1 VNPRECAASKHRMK
15 AASRRIAWTL
25 LLGALS
31 AAAPGLVRADPAP
44 HDSAATGEAVDLE
57 ACAARTASRVQK
69 RYEGVRDLEANFTQT
84 TKPAGAV
91 PSAPTHA
98 KGRLVFAKP
107 GKMRWSYE
115 EPEPSVVVSD
125 GTTLWIYDPAF
136 QEVQRLPVGE
146 GLLSGAAIQF
156 LLGDGDI
163 FRAFEVKALRCSE
176 ASVELELT
184 PKEPASY
191 ERLGIVVDPRSGDLE
206 HTRLVDLLGTVIDV
220 DLSQVE
226 VNQGPPPET
235 FRFEPP
241 PGVKVTDLHS

>member
-1 VNPRECAASKHRMK
+1 MHRTVP
-15 AASRRIAWTL
+15 AL
-25 LLGALS
+25 LLAFVVGQGPALGQ
-31 AAAPGLVRADPAP
+31 AEPRDTAAPA
-44 HDSAATGEAVDLE
+44 GEETDLA
-57 ACAARTASRVQK
+57 ACATRTAALVQK

-84 TKPAGAV
+84 TRPAGAL
-91 PSAPTHA
+91 PSPPTHA

-115 EPEPSVVVSD
+115 EPEPSLVVSD

-136 QEVQRLPVGE
+136 EEVQRLPVGE

-163 FRAFEVKALRCSE
+163 FRAFRVEALHCGE
-176 ASVELELT
+176 TSVELELR
-184 PKEPASY
+184 PREPASY
-191 ERLGIVVDPRSGDLE
+191 ERLGIVVDPRTGDLE
-206 HTRLVDLLGTVIDV
+206 RTRLVDLLGTVIDV

-226 VNQGPPPET
+226 VNQAPPAET

-241 PGVKVTDLHS
+241 AGVKVTDLQS